1 MIECARLRK
10 VARDSGG
17 DMMGNKINDRFYE
30 EMNVMRGIVKMDQ
43 IIPAFLL
50 IDEVRQAIK
59 EGNVAENADEL
70 YALLLMVADKRG
82 VQNPF
87 GDREQFYRVFSNVT
101 GQISWEQTL
110 MIALQGCKYPI
121 LPEVLIKKLA
131 SRITGKTE
139 RVLIA
144 EAEKFVP
151 FLSWIVDEFI
161 NSEFTLTSQDARYVG
176 ALEKVFEE
184 YDNVKIMQASIYEY
198 EFINQRFDVILAAPT
213 FGGRM
218 LVEDRTFMCR
228 EFDMVA
234 LENLS
239 YHLNSGGEMVI
250 ILPGRIT
257 FAAGKIADLRN
268 FVQSNYTIKELA
280 ELPEGILEYTGI
292 KTYLLD
298 IENTRPGDDDII
310 IRRYSAGERKFK
322 RAAITELNIQDDT
335 FVMPTELE
343 QQGDWSIDHI
353 FAQQDEDYL
362 NYQNSSIRKDLL
374 GNVAQVFRGKSVTM
388 KVENGSIGV
397 VNISNIGEY
406 EIDYENLDTIDED
419 ERKVANYILKEG
431 DVLLPGRGTAIRTA
445 VFHEQRFPCIAHS
458 NVIVIRPDEKKLSGV
473 YLKVFLDSPLGK
485 KMISGAQQG
494 MTVMNISYK
503 DLATLEIP
511 FPTMLEQEK
520 VADEYSKEFDK
531 YKRTIRD
538 AEERWNAVV
547 KKLQRF

>member
-1 MIECARLRK
+1 MR
-10 VARDSGG
+10 
-17 DMMGNKINDRFYE
+17 NKINNKLYE

-43 IIPAFLL
+43 MIPAFLL
-50 IDEVRQAIK
+50 INEVRQAMK
-59 EGNVAENADEL
+59 EGSVAETAEEL
-70 YALLLMVADKRG
+70 YALLLVVADKKG

-87 GDREQFYRVFSNVT
+87 GDSDQFYRVFSNVT
-101 GQISWEQTL
+101 GQIPWEQAL
-110 MIALQGCKYPI
+110 MLDLQSYKYPI
-121 LPEVLIKKLA
+121 LPEVLIRKFT
-131 SRITGKTE
+131 SRITSNTE
-139 RVLIA
+139 TVLIA

-151 FLSWIVDEFI
+151 FLQWIVDEYI
-161 NSEFTLTSQDARYVG
+161 NSEFTLTSQDARYIG
-176 ALEKVFEE
+176 ALEKVFGE
-184 YDNVKIMQASIYEY
+184 YDNVKVVQASVYEY
-198 EFINQRFDVILAAPT
+198 EFINQRFDVILASPA
-213 FGGRM
+213 FGGRT
-218 LVEDRTFMCR
+218 LAEDRTFMCR
-228 EFDMVA
+228 EYDMVA

-310 IRRYSAGERKFK
+310 IRRYSAGERKSK
-322 RAAITELNIQDDT
+322 RAAVTELNIQDDT
-335 FVMPTELE
+335 FVMLSELE
-343 QQGDWSIDHI
+343 QQGDWSIERI
-353 FAQQDEDYL
+353 FAQQDDEYL
-362 NYQNSSIRKDLL
+362 KYQNSSIRKDLL
-374 GNVAQVFRGKSVTM
+374 GNAAQVFRGKSVTK
-388 KVENGSIGV
+388 KVENGAIGV

-419 ERKVANYILKEG
+419 ERKVANYILQEG

-458 NVIVIRPDEKKLSGV
+458 NVIVIRPDEKKLNGV
-473 YLKVFLDSPLGK
+473 YLKVFLDSPLGNK
-485 KMISGAQQG
+485 LISGAQQG
-494 MTVMNISYK
+494 MTIMNISYK

-511 FPTMLEQEK
+511 IPTMMEQEK
-520 VADEYSKEFDK
+520 VADEYSKELDI
-531 YKRTIRD
+531 YKRVIRE
-538 AEERWNAVV
+538 AEGRWNAVV